1 MCRLKCFKYIV
12 CVIAVVLLASF
23 EGKAQRV
30 AVSTDVLQWAT
41 VSANLGFEIA
51 VSQHNAFAFS
61 ASVCPVQ
68 VSERLSV
75 SHISVSPEY
84 KYWFNMP
91 FYGHYA
97 GADLLYS
104 SYDMSGSL
112 YERTGNLLAACANY
126 GYSFI
131 IGRRW
136 NIVPHVGAGIG
147 VDFGEK
153 VSIVPLVLKLG
164 VNIQLVIK

>member
-23 EGKAQRV
+23 EGKAQRA

-97 GADLLYS
+97 GADILYT
-104 SYDMSGSL
+104 SYKVRKDDNGMSG
-112 YERTGNLLAACANY
+112 NLVAACANY
-126 GYSFI
+126 GYSLI
-131 IGRRW
+131 LGKRW
-136 NIVPHVGAGIG
+136 NMVPHAGVGVG
-147 VDFGEK
+147 VNFGEK
-153 VSIVPLVLKLG
+153 TSFVPFILRVGINFQFVVK
-164 VNIQLVIK
+164 